1 MHSPSAFGGAPQ
13 VAKTVFSDIRG
24 NISSLLA
31 SAINQNALDQALTT
45 NDKTNVLSML
55 RNYGDLDSNYSYS
68 GSSRAGFSGQ
78 ENVGSRDRDTQ
89 ITVKNLSDLVSDTF
103 LQSRWINFSEG
114 YNQQSS
120 MLQPIGGMDK
130 IATAFRGR
138 VARI

>member
-55 RNYGDLDSNYSYS
+55 RNYGDLDS
-68 GSSRAGFSGQ
+68 GIILIRDHQGLGFL
-78 ENVGSRDRDTQ
+78 
-89 ITVKNLSDLVSDTF
+89 VKKMLVVE
-103 LQSRWINFSEG
+103 IEI
-114 YNQQSS
+114 
-120 MLQPIGGMDK
+120 PK
-130 IATAFRGR
+130 
-138 VARI
+138 